1 MDNVR
6 KIVLE
11 ENDIKELD
19 QIINSLPTFAKNINE
34 NMIVSQSVNLL
45 FKFLSSKIIQENDD
59 L

>member
-1 MDNVR
+1 MDNIR

-19 QIINSLPTFAKNINE
+19 QIINNLPTFAKNINE

>member
-1 MDNVR
+1 MDNIR

-19 QIINSLPTFAKNINE
+19 NIINNLPTFAKNINE

>member
-1 MDNVR
+1 MDNIR

-19 QIINSLPTFAKNINE
+19 NIINSLPTFAKNINE